1 MFSEDDLLPIS
12 GLQHLAFC
20 PRQCALIHV
29 EGAWAEN
36 RLSAE
41 GRLFHERVHDGPD
54 GLESGRVVVRGMRLA
69 SRRLGLSGVAD
80 VVEFVPCDDGVE
92 LDGRPGRW
100 RPIPVE
106 YKRGRPKKGNED
118 RVQLCA
124 QALCLEE
131 HFGLGVFE
139 GALFYGRT
147 RRRQVVEL
155 SDLLRRETEAAANAF
170 RELVTSGTT
179 PAAETRARCRRCSLR
194 DVCMPD
200 ARKRAGLYVQQM
212 IRAAQQEDEA
222 S

>member
-12 GLQHLAFC
+12 GLQHLAYC

-29 EGAWAEN
+29 EGLWRDN

-41 GRLFHERVHDGPD
+41 GRVLHERVHDGPD

-69 SRRLGLSGVAD
+69 SRRLGLCGVAD
-80 VVEFVPCDDGVE
+80 VVEFVASDEGAE

-100 RPIPVE
+100 QPLPVE

-124 QALCLEE
+124 QAACLEE
-131 HFGLGVFE
+131 HFGLPVSA

-147 RRRQVVEL
+147 RRRERVEFT
-155 SDLLRRETEAAANAF
+155 DALRQETEAAARAF
-170 RELVTSGTT
+170 RQLVEKGIVPPAEKRSG
-179 PAAETRARCRRCSLR
+179 CRRCSLR
-194 DVCMPD
+194 EECMPD
-200 ARKRAGLYVQQM
+200 AKKQAGRYVQRM
-212 IRAAQQEDEA
+212 IRVTSEDEG
-222 S
+222 